1 MKAILA
7 ATALALTAGAAGAAF
22 DSATASRIAIL
33 HSGRVKPLD
42 TCAREV
48 LRAIT
53 GKERF
58 PGYRDPETNHFVE
71 VFGDAEPVESLLRLV
86 AEPERFRALNFIR
99 VDHPDLKRKYR
110 LDENRLYFSL
120 RDFDGCR
127 EELHAEER
135 KIDPDNATSAQRAL
149 LSLIRK
155 QDYVQAVFEERLL
168 AIVPVPFGPTGGW
181 MTPADLRLYFS
192 ETQPTDPRFR
202 AAKAALD
209 DFLKNDPAKG
219 REQTL
224 RKILEGF
231 ARVKA
236 ALAKGEMGELNSA
249 IAGLAAALKAA
260 NPPEYPSDEEID
272 RELYYQKL
280 QPFSIAAGVCALA
293 LLLYIAAYVLDSGKV
308 WGFGVASQIAAIA
321 VIAYGYALRWTIA
334 GRYPL
339 SNHYESMIM
348 VAFGAGII
356 SLLAELLLR
365 KRVFGL
371 AGSTVSCL
379 MILLAQTVP
388 IFAEQSAIS
397 NLQPALQTFWMT
409 IHVPIIMTGYAGA
422 AIICVLGH
430 IYLLVHLLKRE
441 SPEKE
446 SALESLDVVM
456 YRALQVTVLF
466 LLTGILLGA
475 VWAGEAWGRP
485 WGWDMKETWAL
496 ITLIAYLVTLHGR
509 FTGYVRGLGTAL
521 CALGGFMLVILCYY
535 GVNFIFGKGLHT
547 YGFGSGEIWPVIAF
561 FSFEAALMGAA
572 AAVGI
577 ARREKP
583 PPEAEIE

>member
-1 MKAILA
+1 MKPALFLI
-7 ATALALTAGAAGAAF
+7 LALTAGPAL
-22 DSATASRIAIL
+22 DSATAGRIAIL
-33 HSGRVKPLD
+33 HQGRVKPLD

-58 PGYRDPETNHFVE
+58 PGYRDPITDQQVV
-71 VFGDAEPVESLLRLV
+71 VFGDVEPVEAFLRLI
-86 AEPERFRALNFIR
+86 AEPERCRTLNFIR
-99 VDHPDLKRKYR
+99 VDHPELKKKYK
-110 LDENRLYFSL
+110 LDENRLWFSL
-120 RDFDGCR
+120 RDFDACR

-135 KIDPDNATSAQRAL
+135 KIDPDNATSAQRAV
-149 LSLIRK
+149 LSLLRK
-155 QDYVQAVFEERLL
+155 QRYVEAIFEEELF
-168 AIVPVPFGPTGGW
+168 AIVPVPFGPSGGW
-181 MTPADLRLYFS
+181 MTPEDVRLYFS
-192 ETQPTDPRFR
+192 ETHPTDPRFQ
-202 AAKAALD
+202 AAAASLAE
-209 DFLKNDPAKG
+209 FLKGDANKA

-224 RKILEGF
+224 RRIVASCATL
-231 ARVKA
+231 KA
-236 ALAKGEMGELNSA
+236 ALAKGEMDEANRA
-249 IAGLAAALKAA
+249 VAALAADLKAA
-260 NPPEYPSDEEID
+260 NPSEYPSDEEID
-272 RELYYQKL
+272 RELSYQRF
-280 QPFSIAAGVCALA
+280 QPFSVAAGFFALA
-293 LLLYIAAYVLDSGKV
+293 LLIYVGSYVFDSGKV
-308 WGFGVASQIAAIA
+308 WIAAVAVQFVAIA
-321 VIAYGYALRWTIA
+321 VTAYGYALRWMIA

-356 SLLAELLLR
+356 ALVAELILR
-365 KRVFGL
+365 KRFFGL
-371 AGSTVSCL
+371 AGTIVSCL

-430 IYLLVHLLKRE
+430 IYLLMHVFRHG
-441 SPEKE
+441 SPEKDA
-446 SALESLDVVM
+446 ALESLDTVM
-456 YRALQVTVLF
+456 YRCLQVTVLF

-521 CALGGFMLVILCYY
+521 CALAGFMLVILCYY

-547 YGFGSGEIWPVIAF
+547 YGFGSGDSWPVTAF
-561 FSFEAALMGAA
+561 FAFEAVLMGVAA
-572 AAVGI
+572 GVSI
-577 ARREKP
+577 YRRRKEP
-583 PPEAEIE
+583 LDAGSA